1 LLEGILL
8 LNYVN
13 DIFKEE
19 PTMLELNDDFVDS
32 VLKFIVVP
40 QTSIEIGCKSTRLA
54 RLDLMSKDPRLKN
67 LQRRQPGMRFGFP
80 FSSAFI

>member
-40 QTSIEIGCKSTRLA
+40 QTSIEI
-54 RLDLMSKDPRLKN
+54 DLMSKDPRLKN
-67 LQRRQPGMRFGFP
+67 LQRRLEAKKSQEIQPGMRFGFP